1 MANFLLNLPRYP
13 NIFNTRSAAWMLALQ
28 YSRFSSVAPM
38 ARSRQLRT
46 KRKPPHMRIW
56 AKRIFRWKSWRVSPA
71 AKRHHW
77 GFGWIPI
84 SNYLKPTVDGRK
96 SAPPV
101 WNHANNGIFNVSTGA
116 GFLSCTG
123 SMQVRPISL
132 KVNMHSYFVRN
143 VCITIFQ
150 LDHHIEWR
158 THKKWWVMIC
168 YDHSVSLRTHFGI
181 LEVPPCIWNA
191 TVAAKI
197 WIPF

>member
-1 MANFLLNLPRYP
+1 MAKFLLNLPRYP

-56 AKRIFRWKSWRVSPA
+56 AKRIFRWKSCRVSPA

-101 WNHANNGIFNVSTGA
+101 WNHANNGIYQLVQDF
-116 GFLSCTG
+116 FHQQYL
-123 SMQVRPISL
+123 VRVPCKSGQFRS
-132 KVNMHSYFVRN
+132 KWT
-143 VCITIFQ
+143 CI
-150 LDHHIEWR
+150 L
-158 THKKWWVMIC
+158 
-168 YDHSVSLRTHFGI
+168 I
-181 LEVPPCIWNA
+181 LCA
-191 TVAAKI
+191 TFA
-197 WIPF
+197 